1 MRTDNQHVGSGL
13 DDLLDEDGLLEDV
26 SAVAMK
32 RVIAWQIAEAMK
44 AEGLTKQAMAD
55 RMHTSR
61 TQLNR
66 VLDENA
72 PGLTFETLSRAV
84 AALGYKIRI
93 DLVPA
98 A

>member
-72 PGLTFETLSRAV
+72 PGRTFETLSRAV